1 MATTTSSSSTSSN
14 YVPPISIPGIGTSI
28 DVNTLVTSL
37 MKVESQPLTQL
48 QNQQTSYQTQLS
60 AVGTLKSALSTFQSA
75 LSNLTSTSTF
85 SGMKAS
91 GYDTSVLNASVTTS
105 APAGTYA
112 VNVTQL
118 AQSQVLAAQGQ
129 TATNTAIGSGGSTT
143 ISFSF
148 GSVSGGT
155 LSGGKYTG
163 ATFTQNGNLAGG
175 SITINSSNNTL
186 AGIRDAINGA
196 NLGVSASIVNDGSG
210 SPYRLV
216 LTSTAGGANSEMK
229 ISVSGDATLQSLLSQ
244 DPAGTQNM
252 TEVTTG
258 QNATATINGIA
269 VQSPTNTLSN
279 VIDGTSFTLA
289 KTGSTTV
296 TVAGDAGQASTSVL
310 NFVKAYNALTI
321 QLNSLTN
328 IDTSNSANNGPL
340 AGDVSTKALVSQI
353 STVLTQAVGTGTYNS
368 LGSIGVTMGSDGTL
382 SIDDTKLSAALAASP
397 SQVASLFAGTG
408 KATDSLVSVPTFS
421 DSTQAGTYAVNVTQL
436 ATQGSLAGSAAA
448 NTTIQAGV
456 IDTLSVTLSGITT
469 NVTLTAGT
477 YTASSLA
484 AAVQSQ
490 INASSALQN
499 AKITASVSSTGGVLT
514 ITDSQFG
521 SVSAV
526 SVSGNGASSL
536 LGSSP
541 TATAGKDVQGTINGV
556 AATSSGQNLFG
567 ASGTAVDGLTVQV
580 SGGALGSRGTVTVQR
595 GYAAQLNTVATTL
608 LSTNGMVQNETD
620 AINSSLTSL
629 ASQIT
634 NMQRQLD
641 SKQALYYS
649 QFNALSAL
657 VASMSN
663 TSTYLTTQL
672 TALQN
677 QTKSS

>member
-279 VIDGTSFTLA
+279 E
-289 KTGSTTV
+289 
-296 TVAGDAGQASTSVL
+296 
-310 NFVKAYNALTI
+310 
-321 QLNSLTN
+321 
-328 IDTSNSANNGPL
+328 
-340 AGDVSTKALVSQI
+340 
-353 STVLTQAVGTGTYNS
+353 
-368 LGSIGVTMGSDGTL
+368 IGRAHV
-382 SIDDTKLSAALAASP
+382 
-397 SQVASLFAGTG
+397 
-408 KATDSLVSVPTFS
+408 
-421 DSTQAGTYAVNVTQL
+421 
-436 ATQGSLAGSAAA
+436 
-448 NTTIQAGV
+448 
-456 IDTLSVTLSGITT
+456 
-469 NVTLTAGT
+469 
-477 YTASSLA
+477 
-484 AAVQSQ
+484 
-490 INASSALQN
+490 
-499 AKITASVSSTGGVLT
+499 
-514 ITDSQFG
+514 
-521 SVSAV
+521 
-526 SVSGNGASSL
+526 
-536 LGSSP
+536 
-541 TATAGKDVQGTINGV
+541 
-556 AATSSGQNLFG
+556 
-567 ASGTAVDGLTVQV
+567 
-580 SGGALGSRGTVTVQR
+580 
-595 GYAAQLNTVATTL
+595 
-608 LSTNGMVQNETD
+608 
-620 AINSSLTSL
+620 
-629 ASQIT
+629 
-634 NMQRQLD
+634 
-641 SKQALYYS
+641 
-649 QFNALSAL
+649 
-657 VASMSN
+657 
-663 TSTYLTTQL
+663 
-672 TALQN
+672 
-677 QTKSS
+677 